1 MQKYFHFP
9 FFSYFWNGNKGD
21 KEAEEK
27 SMNQKETQE
36 THVVSNEI

>member
-9 FFSYFWNGNKGD
+9 FFSYFWNGSKGD